1 MAITIG
7 RDRSIAWAF
16 RRHDVCTVI
25 AGDVSYDQ
33 LALAMMERVTD
44 SDGSR
49 SSSEPRSRQ
58 DPPGGRHGPAV
69 DYTNKEHRLR
79 RVTTGFALRARHR
92 MFESF
97 MESLQPSA
105 STTIVDI
112 GVTPDESTEDCNFLE
127 KWYPSPERITA
138 TSIEDAS
145 YLESSHPGLTFVR
158 TSGDSL
164 PFDDGQFDIGF
175 SSAVLEHVGDRAH
188 QRRFL
193 NELLR
198 VSKRFFITTPDRRF
212 PVELHTFLPFVHW
225 LPQRHHQHVLRALGM
240 TSWARTENLN
250 LLNEHDLP
258 PPVPRRGRANNR
270 RAPVVGNA
278 LKPAGVR
285 TEPRAGRCNVETGMK
300 MGRRQWG
307 RPPDTMTDRP
317 GTSEYELGSASADP
331 LRHDRR

>member
-1 MAITIG
+1 M
-7 RDRSIAWAF
+7 
-16 RRHDVCTVI
+16 V
-25 AGDVSYDQ
+25 
-33 LALAMMERVTD
+33 ERVTD

-49 SSSEPRSRQ
+49 SSSDPRSR
-58 DPPGGRHGPAV
+58 HAPAV

-105 STTIVDI
+105 ATTIVDI
-112 GVTPDESTEDCNFLE
+112 GVTPDESTEDSNFLE
-127 KWYPSPERITA
+127 KWYPYPERITA

-158 TSGDSL
+158 TTGDRL

-175 SSAVLEHVGDRAH
+175 SSAVLEHVGDQAH

-193 NELLR
+193 DELLR

-225 LPQRHHQHVLRALGM
+225 LPQRHHQRILRALGM

-250 LLNEHDLP
+250 LLNEHEL
-258 PPVPRRGRANNR
+258 RA
-270 RAPVVGNA
+270 
-278 LKPAGVR
+278 LFPAGVVP
-285 TEPRAGRCNVETGMK
+285 TIGGPRLLGMRSNLQAF
-300 MGRRQWG
+300 GSSHGQG
-307 RPPDTMTDRP
+307 AA
-317 GTSEYELGSASADP
+317 TSKPE
-331 LRHDRR
+331 